1 MVLSKTLFLFT
12 VLFLAGYYTPFQCFS
27 QIWTAA
33 IPAGIVLVAAGL
45 RKAGIIVLCSASFF
59 AGAYLYSTNRIHSDY
74 APAAGVWRC
83 SVETTT
89 TGGALLV
96 TAAGNTVWAS
106 DRELAQSVSR
116 GDSVIIMGSVRDGF
130 MENCIFQPVPSPLLQ
145 DRLRKAVT
153 ASLSSKITSRETSS
167 LVSALLVGERGQVPL
182 SVRRL
187 FRDTGTSHLLAL
199 SGLHVGILSAL
210 MLIIFQ
216 KLFGKGWIAIF
227 AVILITFIYV
237 FVSGARASTVRAG
250 LMLLVVLAVWHSSG
264 RTPEL
269 LFVWSVAVITLSI
282 FSKGDVLNDM
292 GAQMSFGAVL
302 SLMILGRNWRG
313 KAGRILS
320 IAYAGVVVSVAL
332 APLVSFRFGGFSPVA
347 PFATVISVP
356 FMLGTM
362 ITGFLTL
369 LWPFASAAS
378 LLSEWVVFIWLS
390 ILELLQSERFVF
402 QEWMFWLWP
411 LCLIAL
417 WLFSRRRGFLLRFR

>member
-27 QIWTAA
+27 QIWVVPST
-33 IPAGIVLVAAGL
+33 AGILLVAAGL
-45 RKAGIIVLCSASFF
+45 RKFGIIVLCSASFF
-59 AGAYLYSTNRIHSDY
+59 AGAYLYSTSGVNPDCAS
-74 APAAGVWRC
+74 AAGVWRC
-83 SVETTT
+83 RVETTT

-116 GDSVIIMGSVRDGF
+116 GDSVIIIGSLNDGF
-130 MENCIFQPVPSPLLQ
+130 METSIFQPFPSPLLQ

-153 ASLSSKITSRETSS
+153 ISLAGKITSRETSS
-167 LVSALLVGERGQVPL
+167 LVSALLVGERGEVPL
-182 SVRRL
+182 SVRGL

-210 MLIIFQ
+210 MLILFR
-216 KLFGKGWIAIF
+216 KLFGKGWLSIF

-250 LMLLVVLAVWHSSG
+250 VMLLVVLALWHSSG

-269 LFVWSVAVITLSI
+269 LFVWSVAVIILSV
-282 FSKGDVLNDM
+282 FSKGDVLNDT

-302 SLMILGRNWRG
+302 SLIILGRNWSG

-320 IAYAGVVVSVAL
+320 IAYAGLVVSIAL
-332 APLVSFRFGGFSPVA
+332 APLVSFRYGGFSPVA
-347 PFATVISVP
+347 PLATVISVP
-356 FMLGTM
+356 FMIGTM

-369 LWPFASAAS
+369 LWPFASVAS
-378 LLSEWVVFIWLS
+378 LLSEWVVFIWLA
-390 ILELLQSERFVF
+390 ILEILRSDRFIF
-402 QEWMFWLWP
+402 QEWMFWFWP
-411 LCLIAL
+411 ICLIAL
-417 WLFSRRRGFLLRFR
+417 WLSSRRRGFLLRFR